1 MLRAIVALSAFSI
14 VLSLH
19 AFEPVI
25 DSIAVSDPPPVEVQ
39 QAEPIAAPSIRHFD
53 EGALR
58 AYRADPSLQFDLPKD
73 VEPTW
78 WDRFKAWLL
87 ELLES
92 IFGSG
97 PGRFLFGKL
106 IWILVV
112 LGALVLFF
120 LAMRRGV
127 FTGAFKGKPR
137 SAVVV
142 NDMHE
147 ELHAEDL
154 GALVQQAEEVGEW
167 RRAVRLRY
175 LQVLRYGLDNDLL
188 QWRPEYTD
196 RDYSS
201 QLSDPAKREA
211 FGKIAFTFQWVWYGE
226 AQLDRASY
234 NQLTAPFA
242 AFISRQAA

>member
-1 MLRAIVALSAFSI
+1 MLALLG
-14 VLSLH
+14 VLILH
-19 AFEPVI
+19 AVEQGS
-25 DSIAVSDPPPVEVQ
+25 DSLAGADTPALEVQ
-39 QAEPIAAPSIRHFD
+39 QAEPIAAPEIRHFD
-53 EGALR
+53 EEALR
-58 AYRADPSLQFDLPKD
+58 TYRADPSLQFDLPKE

-78 WDRFKAWLL
+78 WERFKMWLL
-87 ELLES
+87 ELLEG

-106 IWILVV
+106 IWILIV
-112 LGALVLFF
+112 LGALTLFF

-127 FTGAFKGKPR
+127 FTGAFRGKPR

-142 NDMHE
+142 NDIHE

-154 GALVQQAEEVGEW
+154 GALVRQAEEAGEW

-175 LQVLRYGLDNDLL
+175 LQVLRYGLDNGLL
-188 QWRPEYTD
+188 NWRPEYTD

-201 QLSDPAKREA
+201 QLSDPAKRES

-234 NQLTAPFA
+234 NQLTAPFED
-242 AFISRQAA
+242 FISRQAA